1 MFVIEACIINS
12 QRLSS
17 FQLVGKCSLFNF
29 KMFPTEIFRLRM
41 KTMAAENISPLNGMF
56 RVANR
61 LHGHYPTSISKA
73 SICHRHFRR
82 VSTNWPQLLPI
93 AFKVASFS
101 SFSCSAQVHIEGV
114 SYNCDM
120 CGKTSGSKNGLQ
132 QHKAKYHRYL
142 ELKSQLL
149 IFDKLTTSLYRNV
162 SYNNSQNTPLP
173 IMQGQHFCPQ
183 SIFSHPFCFQTPA
196 TCPR

>member
-1 MFVIEACIINS
+1 
-12 QRLSS
+12 
-17 FQLVGKCSLFNF
+17 
-29 KMFPTEIFRLRM
+29 
-41 KTMAAENISPLNGMF
+41 MAAENISPLNGMF

-101 SFSCSAQVHIEGV
+101 SFSTSAQVHIEGV

-149 IFDKLTTSLYRNV
+149 MFWQADHKSLQECQLQQQSEHSLT
-162 SYNNSQNTPLP
+162 NNARSDFLSPKYFFSPLLFLDASHMPTMSHESQLA
-173 IMQGQHFCPQ
+173 
-183 SIFSHPFCFQTPA
+183 S
-196 TCPR
+196 

>member
-1 MFVIEACIINS
+1 
-12 QRLSS
+12 
-17 FQLVGKCSLFNF
+17 
-29 KMFPTEIFRLRM
+29 
-41 KTMAAENISPLNGMF
+41 MAAENIYPLNGMF

-82 VSTNWPQLLPI
+82 VSTNWPQFLPI
-93 AFKVASFS
+93 AFKVAFFS
-101 SFSCSAQVHIEGV
+101 LFSCSAQVHIEGV

-149 IFDKLTTSLYRNV
+149 IFGKLTTSLYRNV
-162 SYNNSQNTPLP
+162 SYTNSQNTPLP
-173 IMQGQHFCPQ
+173 IMQGLTFCPQ
-183 SIFSHPFCFQTPA
+183 SIFSHPYCFQTPA
-196 TCPR
+196 TFPL